1 MARQFSRSSYRSVSF
16 PCVEKPPQQPSPEE
30 LRAVR
35 EAELR
40 AATREYEAELL
51 AMFDRLPKWTTT
63 EEGTVHHP
71 YLRHHYW
78 DGQKWVEFD
87 VKKPPLW
94 VVETLDVDHLPPP
107 GESAP

>member
-16 PCVEKPPQQPSPEE
+16 PCVETPPQQQSPEE
-30 LRAVR
+30 LNTAR

-63 EEGTVHHP
+63 EEGTIH
-71 YLRHHYW
+71 HHYW
-78 DGQKWVEFD
+78 NGQDWVEFD
-87 VKKPPLW
+87 VRKPPLL

-107 GESAP
+107 RE